1 MRALSRQDF
10 KHVQVV
16 PDLGLEQPVF
26 DCDRFVMSTM
36 DDADLQREVIGLFVE
51 QVDET
56 CTRLTGGSIS
66 AEDRKF
72 LSHNL
77 RGAAAAVGAL
87 QIEELAKS
95 WENVSYDHAV
105 LLELLRHAKT
115 AFLAKARPFIS

>member
-16 PDLGLEQPVF
+16 PNLGLEQPAF
-26 DCDRFVMSTM
+26 DRDRFVMSTM
-36 DDADLQREVIGLFVE
+36 DDAALQREVVGLFIV

-56 CTRLTGGSIS
+56 CVRLTEGTIS

-72 LSHNL
+72 LGHNL

-87 QIEELAKS
+87 HIEELAKS
-95 WENVSYDHAV
+95 WESVSYDHAV
-105 LLELLRHAKT
+105 LRELLQQAKT

>member
-16 PDLGLEQPVF
+16 PNLGLEQPAF
-26 DCDRFVMSTM
+26 DRDRFVMSTM
-36 DDADLQREVIGLFVE
+36 DDAALQREVVGLFIV

-56 CTRLTGGSIS
+56 CARLTEGTIS

-72 LSHNL
+72 LGHNL

-87 QIEELAKS
+87 HIEELAKS

-105 LLELLRHAKT
+105 LRELLQQAKT